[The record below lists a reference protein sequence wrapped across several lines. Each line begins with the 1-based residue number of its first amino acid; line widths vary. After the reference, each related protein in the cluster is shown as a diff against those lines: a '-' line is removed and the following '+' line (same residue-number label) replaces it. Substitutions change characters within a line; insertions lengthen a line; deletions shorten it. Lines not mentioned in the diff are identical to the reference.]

1 MNLKKI
7 FGKVVV
13 VNDLED
19 LFKYMNKLIVPEVVI
34 FENEEYKAE
43 FIDSKY
49 YLQVTLK
56 RIKDLGLR
64 KVREIDIC
72 KDHYA
77 ITTKI
82 GYHYHNNGKSNFF
95 LDRENGPA
103 LIRRFL
109 GNFNISQEMFWEKD
123 NKLHRTNGP
132 AYILYDAEYEIIE
145 TKWCIDDRELNEFE
159 IEVMKASNEVE

>member
-1 MNLKKI
+1 MILKKI

-49 YLQVTLK
+49 YLQITLK
-56 RIKDLGLR
+56 RMKDLGLR
-64 KVREIDIC
+64 KVREINIC
-72 KDHYA
+72 KDHHE

-82 GYHYHNNGKSNFF
+82 GYHYHNNGKSKFF

-123 NKLHRTNGP
+123 NKLHRTDGP